1 MRITPL
7 DIQQQRFR
15 TIWRGLDKAEV
26 DAFLNTVAA
35 EFEQV
40 IREVNDLKEEQRRQK
55 RVIDEHKER
64 ENALK
69 ETMITAQRVTDE
81 IQRAAKKEADIIL
94 GRAELEAERIVE
106 AAQERLTEL
115 LREIGELKRQ
125 RAQFLAQMKGL
136 ILTHEKLLEVAAQEE
151 QEGQKVEA
159 NLTVMRKRQP
169 APVRT
174 APVDLRGQGAPEKD
188 GDAHDEPAR
197 TAR

>member
-15 TIWRGLDKAEV
+15 TVWRGLDKAEV
-26 DAFLNTVAA
+26 DAFLDTVAA
-35 EFEQV
+35 EFEGLV
-40 IREVNDLKEEQRRQK
+40 REVNDLKEEQRRQR

-106 AAQERLTEL
+106 AAQGRLTDL

-125 RAQFLAQMKGL
+125 RAQFLAQLRGL
-136 ILTHEKLLEVAAQEE
+136 IHTHEKMLDVAAQED
-151 QEGQKVEA
+151 QDAQRAGQIEDKLA
-159 NLTVMRKRQP
+159 VMKRRPAVP
-169 APVRT
+169 APLRT
-174 APVDLRGQGAPEKD
+174 DD
-188 GDAHDEPAR
+188 DAPAR
-197 TAR
+197 ADVEPVRNRS

>member
-15 TIWRGLDKAEV
+15 TVWRGLDKAEV

-35 EFEQV
+35 EFEGLV
-40 IREVNDLKEEQRRQK
+40 REVNDLKEEQRRQR

-106 AAQERLTEL
+106 AAQARLTEL
-115 LREIGELKRQ
+115 LRDIGELKRQ
-125 RAQFLAQMKGL
+125 RAQFLAQLKSL
-136 ILTHEKLLEVAAQEE
+136 IHTHEKLLEVAAQEE
-151 QEGQKVEA
+151 QEAARAGMIEEKLA
-159 NLTVMRKRQP
+159 VMKRRERPSAP

-174 APVDLRGQGAPEKD
+174 DEGEAPE
-188 GDAHDEPAR
+188 AVR
-197 TAR
+197 TGR